1 MHRDNRL
8 SAEQKKVLEDEL
20 SAQIDALVDDLTVLV
35 NKEYEQLLDSIYIGL
50 IDWDRGRKESKQLL
64 S

>member
-1 MHRDNRL
+1 MHCDNRL

-50 IDWDRGRKESKQLL
+50 IDGDRGRKESKQLL

>member
-50 IDWDRGRKESKQLL
+50 IDGDRGRKESKQLL

>member
-1 MHRDNRL
+1 MHCDNRL

-20 SAQIDALVDDLTVLV
+20 SAQIDTFVNDLSVLV

-50 IDWDRGRKESKQLL
+50 IDGDRGRKESKQLL

>member
-20 SAQIDALVDDLTVLV
+20 SAQIDTFVNDLSVLV
-35 NKEYEQLLDSIYIGL
+35 NKEYEQLLDSIYIDLTDGE
-50 IDWDRGRKESKQLL
+50 RGKESELHW